1 MRYSSYE
8 EANRFAKESEELIHR
23 TEDMIHAY
31 ESQNDHV
38 FDSVRQYESKS
49 CCRRTISVLFFSIVQ
64 EKKFM

>member
-31 ESQNDHV
+31 ESQNEALHP
-38 FDSVRQYESKS
+38 
-49 CCRRTISVLFFSIVQ
+49 
-64 EKKFM
+64 